1 MYCASGKEESQQ
13 LGESLEGFVGILTR
27 WLDQRLDQRLV
38 PTFVLTLKAI
48 FTLRHTKC
56 GLLLSG
62 LEA

>member
-1 MYCASGKEESQQ
+1 VYCASGKEESQQ

-38 PTFVLTLKAI
+38 PAFVLTLKAI
-48 FTLRHTKC
+48 FTLRHTKY